1 LLVDRHVTSSVFEG
15 AMVLTTAVQLRRYP
29 ESVDLYFTHEN
40 YPLTR
45 WAAASLANWE
55 RLYEYTELAHEE

>member
-1 LLVDRHVTSSVFEG
+1 
-15 AMVLTTAVQLRRYP
+15 MVLTTAVQLRRYP
-29 ESVDLYFTHEN
+29 ESDDLYFTHEN